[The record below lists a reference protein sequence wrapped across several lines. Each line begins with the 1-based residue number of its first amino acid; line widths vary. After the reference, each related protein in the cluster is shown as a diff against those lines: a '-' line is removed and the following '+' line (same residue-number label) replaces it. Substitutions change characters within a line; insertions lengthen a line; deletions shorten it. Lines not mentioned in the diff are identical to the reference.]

1 MRFKY
6 VVFVLIALYM
16 GPAMAADFSTAQGA
30 LLALDEANRTHN
42 IEAAVAAKNF
52 TYEAHAMLAS
62 LSATPHADASLVQ
75 KAAHVLEL
83 AYRKEIQNDG
93 FPDLKGIQL
102 KIISTKVLAP
112 DLVAM
117 TERVTYPDG
126 YASQEVLHAALSGT
140 RWGIVNLPGK

>member
-6 VVFVLIALYM
+6 VVLVLIALFM
-16 GPAMAADFSTAQGA
+16 APTLAADFSTPQAA
-30 LLALDEANRTHN
+30 LVALDEANRSHN

-52 TYEAHAMLAS
+52 TYEARAMLVNFRSTAH
-62 LSATPHADASLVQ
+62 PDASLVQ
-75 KAAHVLEL
+75 KAAQVLEL
-83 AYRKEIQNDG
+83 AYRKEIKNDG

-102 KIISTKVLAP
+102 KIIKTKVLAP
-112 DLVAM
+112 DLVEM

-126 YASQEVLHAALSGT
+126 YVSQEVLYAALLGK